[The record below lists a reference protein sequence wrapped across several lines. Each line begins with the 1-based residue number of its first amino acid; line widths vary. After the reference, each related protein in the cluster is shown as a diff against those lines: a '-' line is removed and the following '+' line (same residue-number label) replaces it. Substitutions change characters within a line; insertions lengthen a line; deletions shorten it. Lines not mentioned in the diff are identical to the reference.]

1 MSYKVYAGVQT
12 GVDVW
17 ETKTCIYDPTDY
29 TDTKKLISPTL
40 TREVGKA
47 GSLEFTLPLG
57 NVAHSALQKMRTT
70 VSVEQ
75 DGARIWEGRPMSHEQ
90 DFMLRQ
96 KVFCEGELAY
106 LNDSSVAPY
115 TAKDVTIKQFL
126 SFLLENHTGMVDA
139 YKAFTCGN
147 VGFPSTSVVVPEL
160 HNCVMKLDHMAGTP
174 DSDGDYMYEYGLYTS
189 SGVQLVSQYEVGFS
203 DDDTAPD
210 PSAYRWTLNVKY
222 EASSIDGQ
230 IWRTGEG
237 LFSVSVNVALSLD
250 GDGQTHEAT
259 QRTVT
264 PDITCA
270 THSKSF
276 PPETEYNLKD
286 TVSKKW
292 KIEKQGDGYAV
303 LFNGVALPDSSVVRY
318 DSAPRYTFGDGQN
331 FGVTWDVIQ
340 NELVDVYGGYLIVR
354 HENGARYLDYVR
366 EVQEKNGQ
374 PIAFGTN
381 LLDLNSYVK
390 AEDIVTRV
398 IAVGKKK
405 SGWFLWRHES
415 TITATANDTAAQKL
429 FGIITRIIVIDGTA
443 STTQSL
449 LDAANAELSKNLR
462 YLDGITVKAVDLK
475 DAGVDIARLGFGKM
489 THIYSSPH
497 GVNTWLLCSKIV
509 EPLDAQDKKEFT
521 LGIDFSS
528 VSDLQALSARKA
540 SDAYDLS
547 RSLKGYA
554 SAKG

>member
-17 ETKTCIYDPTDY
+17 ETKACIYDPADY

-40 TREVGKA
+40 TREIGKA

-139 YKAFTCGN
+139 YKAFACGN

-160 HNCVMKLDHMAGTP
+160 HNCVMKLDYMAGTP
-174 DSDGDYMYEYGLYTS
+174 DSDGDYRYEYGLYTS
-189 SGVQLVSQYEVGFS
+189 SGVQLVSQYEAGFS

-222 EASSIDGQ
+222 EAASIDGH

-303 LFNGVALPDSSVVRY
+303 LFNGAALPDSSVVRY

-340 NELVDVYGGYLIVR
+340 NELVEVYGGYLIVR

-443 STTQSL
+443 STAQSL

-497 GVNTWLLCSKIV
+497 GVNTWLLCSKLV
-509 EPLDAQDKKEFT
+509 EPLDAPDKKEFT

>member
-40 TREVGKA
+40 TREVSKA

-160 HNCVMKLDHMAGTP
+160 HNCVMKLEYMAGTP
-174 DSDGDYMYEYGLYTS
+174 DSDGDYRYEYGLYTS
-189 SGVQLVSQYEVGFS
+189 SGVQLVSQYEVGYS

-237 LFSVSVNVALSLD
+237 LFSVSVNAALSLD

-303 LFNGVALPDSSVVRY
+303 LFNGAALPDSSVVRY

-340 NELVDVYGGYLIVR
+340 NELVEVYGGHLIVR

-449 LDAANAELSKNLR
+449 LDAANAELSKKL
-462 YLDGITVKAVDLK
+462 
-475 DAGVDIARLGFGKM
+475 
-489 THIYSSPH
+489 
-497 GVNTWLLCSKIV
+497 
-509 EPLDAQDKKEFT
+509 
-521 LGIDFSS
+521 
-528 VSDLQALSARKA
+528 ALSRRNHGKGCGHQGCRCGYRPPWLWQDDTHLLQPARGEHLA
-540 SDAYDLS
+540 FVF
-547 RSLKGYA
+547 
-554 SAKG
+554 

>member
-17 ETKTCIYDPTDY
+17 KTKTCIYDPTDY
-29 TDTKKLISPTL
+29 TDTKKIISPTL
-40 TREVGKA
+40 TREVSKA

-75 DGARIWEGRPMSHEQ
+75 DGVRIWEGRPMSHEQ

-139 YKAFTCGN
+139 YKSFVCGN

-160 HNCVMKLDHMAGTP
+160 HDCVMKLEYMAGTP
-174 DSDGDYMYEYGLYTS
+174 DSDGDYRYEYGLYTS
-189 SGVQLVSQYEVGFS
+189 SGVQLVSQYEVGYS

-210 PSAYRWTLNVKY
+210 PSAYSWTLNEKH
-222 EASSIDGQ
+222 ADSSINGY
-230 IWRTGEG
+230 IWRTGNG
-237 LFSVSVNVALSLD
+237 LFSVSVNVALPLD

-270 THSKSF
+270 THSKSL
-276 PPETEYNLKD
+276 PPETEYDLKD
-286 TVSKKW
+286 TVSKNW
-292 KIEKQGDGYAV
+292 KIEKKGDGYAV
-303 LFNGVALPDSSVVRY
+303 LFNGASLPDSSVVRY
-318 DSAPRYTFGDGQN
+318 DSAPRYTFGDGRN

-354 HENGARYLDYVR
+354 HENGARYLDYVQ

-381 LLDLNSYVK
+381 LLDLSSYVK

-405 SGWFLWRHES
+405 SGWFLWEKTN
-415 TITATANDTAAQKL
+415 TITATANDATAQKL
-429 FGIITRIIVIDGTA
+429 FGIIARVIVQDGTEN
-443 STTQSL
+443 TTQSL

-489 THIYSSPH
+489 THIYSNPH
-497 GVNTWLLCSKIV
+497 GVNTWLLCSKLV
-509 EPLDAQDKKEFT
+509 EPLDAPDKKEFT

>member
-12 GVDVW
+12 GVDAW

-75 DGARIWEGRPMSHEQ
+75 DGVRIWEGRPMSHEQ
-90 DFMLRQ
+90 DFTLRQ

-160 HNCVMKLDHMAGTP
+160 HNCVMKLDYMAGTP
-174 DSDGDYMYEYGLYTS
+174 DSDGDYRYEYGLYTS
-189 SGVQLVSQYEVGFS
+189 SGVQLVSQYEAGYS

-222 EASSIDGQ
+222 ELSSIDGH

-276 PPETEYNLKD
+276 PPETEYDLKD

-292 KIEKQGDGYAV
+292 KIEKKKDGYAV
-303 LFNGVALPDSSVVRY
+303 LFNGAALPDSSVVRY

-340 NELVDVYGGYLIVR
+340 NELVEVYGGYLIVR

-509 EPLDAQDKKEFT
+509 EPLDAPDKKEFT

>member
-12 GVDVW
+12 GVDAW
-17 ETKTCIYDPTDY
+17 ETKTCIHDPTDY

-75 DGARIWEGRPMSHEQ
+75 DGVRIWEGRPMSHEQ
-90 DFMLRQ
+90 DFTLRQ

-160 HNCVMKLDHMAGTP
+160 HNCVMKLDYMAGTP
-174 DSDGDYMYEYGLYTS
+174 DSDGDYRYEYGLYTS
-189 SGVQLVSQYEVGFS
+189 SGVQLVSQYEAGYS

-222 EASSIDGQ
+222 EASSIDGH

-303 LFNGVALPDSSVVRY
+303 LFNGAALPDSSVVRY
-318 DSAPRYTFGDGQN
+318 DSAPRYAFGDGQN

-340 NELVDVYGGYLIVR
+340 NELVDVYGGHLIVR

-405 SGWFLWRHES
+405 SGWFLWEKTN
-415 TITATANDTAAQKL
+415 TITATANDATAQKL
-429 FGIITRIIVIDGTA
+429 FGIIARVIVQDGTGN
-443 STTQSL
+443 TTQSL

-509 EPLDAQDKKEFT
+509 EPLDAPDKKEFT

>member
-210 PSAYRWTLNVKY
+210 PSAYRWTLNVKH

-259 QRTVT
+259 QRAVT

-303 LFNGVALPDSSVVRY
+303 LFNGATLPDSSVVRY

-443 STTQSL
+443 STAQSL

-497 GVNTWLLCSKIV
+497 GVNTWLLCSKLV
-509 EPLDAQDKKEFT
+509 EPLDAPDKKEFT